1 MSEPAPTPAPAASGP
16 WQLVRAFLRGTEN
29 WILTIAL
36 AVMMMLPLIEAGLRK
51 VGHSGLAGT
60 NSIVQ
65 HLTLILGMLGGAV
78 AAREARLLAM
88 SSAGT
93 FFKGRMK
100 DFAGIFSGAFATMI
114 TIFLC
119 VAGWQFAQSN
129 KEAGDKIAYDIP
141 AWIVQLVLP
150 IGFGL
155 IAWRLLWHSSEK
167 WKGRAITLAIT
178 VVLVVFAVKTKIEP
192 EKLVTPSLI
201 VLLLATVLG
210 APVFVTLGGAAVIL
224 FWGMEFPIA
233 SVPLDHYRLV
243 TNPSLPAIPL
253 FTLAGYFLA
262 EGGASKRLIRV
273 FQSLFR
279 PVPGGTAIVTCVACA
294 FFTTFTGASGVT
306 ILALGGLLMPVLLA
320 EKYSERNALGLL
332 TSAGALGSLFPPCL
346 PLFLYAII
354 AGNAKADVPLEQMFL
369 GGLIPGLL
377 LVAGTAAL
385 GAWQGRG
392 GVKERPKFNAKEAGA
407 ALWDA
412 KWELAIPIIALGGI
426 FGGIATAVETA
437 ALTAFYAFCVE
448 TFVYRD
454 LKLTKD
460 VPRVM
465 TEGGLV
471 VGGVLLIL
479 GVALAFTNYL
489 VTSEAALNAL
499 DWVQENIKSPY
510 VFLLALNVL
519 LLIVGCLMDVY
530 SAIIVVVPLL
540 VPMAT
545 TFGIHPIHLGIVF
558 LANLELGFLTPPVGM
573 NLFLAS
579 YRFNKPLPEVYRSV
593 VPMVI
598 LRLIV
603 VLLITYI
610 PFFTTWL
617 PELFKRMNAAGA
629 TP

>member
-1 MSEPAPTPAPAASGP
+1 MSEAVSSPEPESSSP
-16 WQLVRAFLRGTEN
+16 WQRGRAFLRGTEN

-36 AVMMMLPLIEAGLRK
+36 AVMILLPLIEAGLRK
-51 VGHSGLAGT
+51 AGHSGLAGT

-65 HLTLILGMLGGAV
+65 HLTLIIGMLGGAV

-88 SSAGT
+88 SSANT

-100 DFAGIFSGAFATMI
+100 AFAAIFSGGFAAAI
-114 TIFLC
+114 TVFLC
-119 VAGWQFAQSN
+119 VAGWQFAQST
-129 KEAGDKIAYDIP
+129 KEAGDKMAYDVP
-141 AWIVQLVLP
+141 TWMVQLVMP

-155 IAWRLLWHSSEK
+155 IVWRLLWHASEK
-167 WKGRAITLAIT
+167 WKGRAIAAAIT
-178 VVLVVFAVKTKIEP
+178 VALAWFAVKTTIDV
-192 EKLVTPSLI
+192 EKLVTPALI

-224 FWGMEFPIA
+224 FWGMDFPIA
-233 SVPLDHYRLV
+233 SVPLDHYSLV

-273 FQSLFR
+273 FQALFR
-279 PVPGGTAIVTCVACA
+279 PVLGGTAIVTCVACA

-306 ILALGGLLMPVLLA
+306 ILALGGLLMPVLIA

-354 AGNAKADVPLEQMFL
+354 AGNARADVPLELIFL

-377 LVAGTAAL
+377 LVAGTAGL
-385 GAWQGRG
+385 GAWQGRK
-392 GVKERPKFNAKEAGA
+392 GVTERPKFNGKEAWA

-412 KWELAIPIIALGGI
+412 KWELAIPLIALGGI

-437 ALTAFYAFCVE
+437 AMTAFYAFCVE

-489 VTSEAALNAL
+489 VTSQAAMSAL

-510 VFLLALNVL
+510 VFLLALNIF

-530 SAIIVVVPLL
+530 SAIIVIVPLL
-540 VPMAT
+540 VPMGAA
-545 TFGIHPIHLGIVF
+545 FGIDPIHLGIVF

-593 VPMVI
+593 IPMVI
-598 LRLIV
+598 VRLII

-617 PELFKRMNAAGA
+617 PELYKRMHESGA

>member
-1 MSEPAPTPAPAASGP
+1 MSKAAAAATPSPLTPLQRVG
-16 WQLVRAFLRGTEN
+16 AFLRGTEN
-29 WILTIAL
+29 WVLTLAL
-36 AVMMMLPLIEAGLRK
+36 AVMMLLPLIEMGLRK
-51 VGHSGLAGT
+51 AGHTGLAGT

-88 SSAGT
+88 SSANT

-100 DFAGIFSGAFATMI
+100 EFAGIFSGAFAAVI
-114 TIFLC
+114 TVFLC
-119 VAGWQFAQSN
+119 VAGWQFAQSTH
-129 KEAGDKIAYDIP
+129 EAGDKLAYEVP
-141 AWIVQLVLP
+141 AWIVQLVMP
-150 IGFGL
+150 VGFAL
-155 IAWRLLWHSSEK
+155 IVWRLLWHASAK
-167 WKGRAITLAIT
+167 WKGRALA
-178 VVLVVFAVKTKIEP
+178 LVATIALVWFALKTPIAP
-192 EKLVTPSLI
+192 EKLVTPGLI
-201 VLLLATVLG
+201 VLLLATILG

-224 FWGMEFPIA
+224 FWGMEMPIA

-273 FQSLFR
+273 FQALFR

-320 EKYSERNALGLL
+320 EKYSERNALGLI

-354 AGNAKADVPLEQMFL
+354 AGNAGADMPLESIFL

-377 LVAGTAAL
+377 LVAGTAGL
-385 GAWQGRG
+385 GAWQGRSG
-392 GVKERPKFNAKEAGA
+392 LKERPPFNGKEAWA

-437 ALTAFYAFCVE
+437 ALTACYAFCVE
-448 TFVYRD
+448 TFVYKD

-489 VTSEAALNAL
+489 VTSEIATAAL
-499 DWVQENIKSPY
+499 DWVQANIKSALL
-510 VFLLALNVL
+510 FLLVLNLFL
-519 LLIVGCLMDVY
+519 LVVGCLMDVY

-540 VPMAT
+540 VPMGEA
-545 TFGIHPIHLGIVF
+545 FGIHPVHLAIVF

-593 VPMVI
+593 VPM
-598 LRLIV
+598 LIVRFLV
-603 VLLITYI
+603 VLLITYV

-617 PELFKRMNAAGA
+617 PDLFQKMNAA
-629 TP
+629 PVP